1 MSQPLTQYATHAN
14 VIADT
19 VRAAFAAS
27 RVGGCAVE
35 LTAPEGSTLG
45 GKLALQHLTLKGAH
59 PSPLVV
65 GSVDA
70 GRKVAKVRSYREVAR
85 MHEERFKEPAPFD
98 EPTYLAFTKDLEGV
112 LSAFG
117 ISTAIEV
124 SAPEPAVE
132 TPEPAQVPPWK
143 RPPVV
148 VAVAALFVVL
158 VVALVSGLR

>member
-19 VRAAFAAS
+19 VRAAFAAA

-45 GKLALQHLTLKGAH
+45 GKLALQHVTLKGEH

-85 MHEERFKEPAPFD
+85 MHEERFKAPAPFD
-98 EPTYLAFTKDLEGV
+98 EATYLAFTKDLEGV

-117 ISTAIEV
+117 ISMALEV
-124 SAPEPAVE
+124 SPPEAVTAE
-132 TPEPAQVPPWK
+132 PIPEQPPPWR
-143 RPPVV
+143 RPPVL
-148 VAVAALFVVL
+148 AGAAALIVVL
-158 VVALVSGLR
+158 VIALMAGLR